1 MQPKRLVVGGILL
14 VLTLGIALPAAKL
27 AYFATTPLQQ
37 ESADTFIIEIQRG
50 QRPSDITKALADGH
64 VINDTTSF
72 MWVGRLGR
80 LWKKIKS
87 GEYQVSPGQSPIE
100 IFSIITSGIS
110 IAHPVTVREGENM
123 YEVAWDIGGK
133 KLAAREKFIE
143 LCKDPKFIATLGF
156 KHPLPKTLEGYL
168 YPDTYHF
175 NRAMSAEDMIRQMV
189 RHFNTVW
196 GEKEDARARELS
208 MSRHELITLASIVEK
223 ETGAPEERP
232 LIASVFFNRL
242 KKRMRLQ
249 SDPTTIYGM
258 WERYAGK
265 LRRSDLLEQN
275 EYNTYAVS
283 ALPAGPI
290 ANPGREAI
298 QAVLFPAQSEF
309 LYFVSHNDGTHQFS
323 RSLEEHNAAVRKFQ
337 LDPKARE
344 GKSWRDLKAR
354 KVSN

>member
-1 MQPKRLVVGGILL
+1 MQPKRLVLGGLFL

-27 AYFATTPLQQ
+27 AYFATTPLQPG
-37 ESADTFIIEIQRG
+37 SRDAFIIEVQRG
-50 QRPSDITKALADGH
+50 QRPNDIAKALVDGK
-64 VINDTTSF
+64 VIDDSTSF
-72 MWVGRLGR
+72 MWIGRLGR
-80 LWKKIKS
+80 MWKKIKS

-100 IFSIITSGIS
+100 IFSVITSGIS

-123 YEVAWDIGGK
+123 YEVAADMEAK
-133 KLAAREKFIE
+133 KLANEEKVVA

-156 KHPLPKTLEGYL
+156 KPPQPKTLEGYL
-168 YPDTYHF
+168 FPDTYHF
-175 NRAMSAEDMIRQMV
+175 NKTMSAEDMVRQMV

-196 GEKEDARARELS
+196 GDKEEARARDLG

-232 LIASVFFNRL
+232 LIASVFYNRL

-258 WERYAGK
+258 WERYEGK
-265 LRRSDLLEQN
+265 IHRSDLMEQN
-275 EYNTYAVS
+275 EYNTYAVA

-290 ANPGREAI
+290 SNPGREAI

-323 RSLEEHNAAVRKFQ
+323 RSLDEHNAAVRKFQ